1 MSAEKLAPCP
11 VCGGE
16 CYLNINC
23 NITCDSYDCDY
34 EVNENIHAELSAA
47 LVFYRAHKDRRCETC
62 GWYENCY
69 CNWNSFAVGKC
80 DWYCADWTAKSV

>member
-34 EVNENIHAELSAA
+34 EVNENIHAEIAAA
-47 LVFYRAHKDRRCETC
+47 LAYYRLHKDRRCGNCALAMAFSYAETKAA
-62 GWYENCY
+62 EKEQ
-69 CNWNSFAVGKC
+69 GK
-80 DWYCADWTAKSV
+80 